1 MKTLAEC
8 LAETGMD
15 IAELVRASGLDRKE
29 VKAIVSGNYT
39 ASPPQRLLL
48 ATAVGVSSDEINWEH
63 AVEVQHLWGHGP
75 QTGRTP

>member
-1 MKTLAEC
+1 MKTLAQC
-8 LAETGMD
+8 LAEIGMD
-15 IAELVRASGLDRKE
+15 VAELVRASGMDRRE
-29 VKAIVSGNYT
+29 VKAIISGNYT
-39 ASPPQRLLL
+39 ASPPQRQLL